1 MGELPQDSC
10 KNCGGEGL
18 VRRKKELEISIPKGV
33 QDGMRLRITGEGE
46 VGEHNGSAGDL
57 YLQIHLAHHDIF
69 ERKENDL
76 HLMIPISFS
85 QAVLGDE
92 IEIPTIEGK
101 AKLTVPPGTQ
111 TETIFRMR
119 GKGMP
124 ELNGSG
130 SGDQM
135 VKVHIIVPAKLSKKQ
150 KELIADLHEEKPQK
164 GFF

>member
-1 MGELPQDSC
+1 
-10 KNCGGEGL
+10 
-18 VRRKKELEISIPKGV
+18 
-33 QDGMRLRITGEGE
+33 MRLRITGEGE

-164 GFF
+164 GFFEKFFE